1 MDRRQ
6 GLARVLIAT
15 AAVLL
20 CGAAAPAGLPLREA
34 RWLASSDIAAD
45 LTHQPAE
52 CRSRYSDRALRRSAE
67 IGRIAFRAPLLLG
80 GQAARAGLSCSSCH
94 RDGRTNAHFHFP
106 GISGDPGTADVT
118 ASLMSSHRG
127 DDIFNP
133 KPIPDLAGD
142 PAKLRISRDP
152 NKDDLRRFIHGLITQ
167 EFDGPEPPPAVLDGL
182 VAYVRSLSPA
192 NCRGPQSVAVRLEPM
207 LDDVATAVRLAEEE
221 YAAGDRQSARV
232 MLAAARSQLGA
243 IDERFELPGGDDDRT
258 LLRQAD
264 SELRSIELT
273 DPASPSMFHEWRAKW
288 PARARQLRIAEP
300 YSFFSEAVI
309 REALA
314 ER

>member
-6 GLARVLIAT
+6 GLTGVLITT

-20 CGAAAPAGLPLREA
+20 CAAAAPAGLPLREA
-34 RWLASSDIAAD
+34 RWLVSPDIAAD

-52 CRSRYSDRALRRSAE
+52 CRSRYPDRALQLSAE

-94 RDGRTNAHFHFP
+94 RDGRTNVHFHFP

-142 PAKLRISRDP
+142 PAKLKVSRDP
-152 NKDDLRRFIHGLITQ
+152 RKDDLRNFIHGLVTQ
-167 EFDGPEPPPAVLDGL
+167 EFDGPEPPPAVLDGV
-182 VAYVRSLSPA
+182 VAYVRSLSAA
-192 NCRGPQSVAVRLEPM
+192 NCREPQTVAVRLEPM
-207 LDDVATAVRLAEEE
+207 LDDVETAVRLAEEE
-221 YAAGDRQSARV
+221 YATGDQQSARV

-243 IDERFELPGGDDDRT
+243 IDERFDLPGGKDNRT

-264 SELRSIELT
+264 SELKSIELA
-273 DPASPSMFHEWRAKW
+273 DPASRSMFHEWQAKW

-300 YSFFSEAVI
+300 QSFFSEPVI
-309 REALA
+309 RRALA